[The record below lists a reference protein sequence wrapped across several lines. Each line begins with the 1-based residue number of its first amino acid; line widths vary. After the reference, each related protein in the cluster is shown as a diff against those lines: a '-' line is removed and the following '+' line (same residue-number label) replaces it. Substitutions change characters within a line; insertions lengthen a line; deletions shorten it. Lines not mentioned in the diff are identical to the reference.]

1 MLYHSSLELIGRTP
15 LVKLSRIQVPNNNQI
30 YAKLEG
36 ANPAGGVKDRVALH
50 ILSKLRDEGRLTKDS
65 IIIEATAGNTGLGI
79 AFVALHF
86 GVQARLIVP
95 DKFSIEKQ
103 VLMRALGAEV
113 INTPKSEGMQ
123 GAIALARQMI
133 ESNPNAISLNQF
145 ENLEN
150 PRAHYLTTAREIWED
165 LSNSSFAP
173 FSRFCEREAS
183 SLPPQV
189 TPAPKSTQSPQSN
202 TANTRIVDSNTQDSE
217 LQSGESRPQSSL
229 ESPDLLKKRR
239 KLVFSSQNKP
249 CAVSLEILEC
259 QRKSN
264 AKDSQ
269 LNSEST
275 TSDFH
280 SITESTA
287 LDSKSILESTLL
299 DSVEVSESRVAD
311 SKPTQKSTPPV
322 IASVAKQSTES
333 AQMDCHDFANA
344 KSRNDGKTEYSKAL
358 DLESKNQAESAIAL
372 DSKKLESGEA
382 VGFQKAKAGDSEK
395 IDSESKRLAESTMA
409 ADSKKLES
417 RHALESRQDLES
429 QNQAESAIAFDSE
442 KLESRHTPE
451 SSQATEST
459 KAKTGD
465 SKKLESTPPLLHY
478 FIAGAGSG
486 GSFSG
491 IARFL
496 KEQDSRIKA
505 VLCDPV
511 GSIIGGGCEGCANIE
526 GIGNSFIPAT
536 MDTHLIDKVIKI
548 ADEEAY
554 AGVRLL
560 ASTEGI
566 LAGIS
571 SGACLQACLKLAE
584 EVSDSIIVTLF
595 ADDFS
600 RYFSRNLIL

>member
-15 LVKLSRIQVPNNNQI
+15 LVELTRIQIPNNNRI
-30 YAKLEG
+30 FAKLEG

-86 GVQARLIVP
+86 GVRSRLIVP

-165 LSNSSFAP
+165 MSNSSLGNHLRDCVEFGGQ
-173 FSRFCEREAS
+173 
-183 SLPPQV
+183 SLPLEV

-202 TANTRIVDSNTQDSE
+202 TANTSIVDSNTQDSE
-217 LQSGESRPQSSL
+217 LQSGEARPQSSL
-229 ESPDLLKKRR
+229 ENPDLLKKRR

-259 QRKSN
+259 RIESTSQDSQ
-264 AKDSQ
+264 KDSESLPNNSQ
-269 LNSEST
+269 ANSEST
-275 TSDFH
+275 ALDSH

-287 LDSKSILESTLL
+287 LDSKSISESSLS
-299 DSVEVSESRVAD
+299 DSVGVLESRVAD
-311 SKPTQKSTPPV
+311 SKPAQKSTPPV

-344 KSRNDGKTEYSKAL
+344 KSRNDSKTEDSKAL
-358 DLESKNQAESAIAL
+358 DLESQNQAKSAIAL
-372 DSKKLESGEA
+372 DSKKLESSEAGE
-382 VGFQKAKAGDSEK
+382 FQKVKVGDSEK
-395 IDSESKRLAESTMA
+395 IDSESKRLTETTMVV
-409 ADSKKLES
+409 DSKKLES
-417 RHALESRQDLES
+417 RHAL
-429 QNQAESAIAFDSE
+429 
-442 KLESRHTPE
+442 E

-465 SKKLESTPPLLHY
+465 SKKLESIPPLLHY

-496 KEQDSRIKA
+496 KEQDSRIQA

-536 MDTHLIDKVIKI
+536 MDTRLVDKVIKI

-560 ASTEGI
+560 ARVEGI